1 MREIVLW
8 GASGHARVLAEF
20 LGALDFAVVALVD
33 NDPALTSFL
42 PGVPL
47 LRGEVELG
55 AWRRAH
61 PGELYAL
68 VAIGGARGA
77 ERLAIQDQLSAA
89 GYTIPTAVHPR
100 AFVAAGATLGA
111 GTHVLALAAVA
122 AAARLGAGCIVNT
135 SASVDHEC
143 RLADGV
149 HIGPGATL
157 AGNVTVGRNAFI
169 GTGAAI
175 VPHVTIG
182 AGAIVGAGSVVVH
195 DVPPDTIAYGNPA
208 RVARAVAK

>member
-20 LGALDFAVVALVD
+20 LEALDFGVVALVD
-33 NDPALTSFL
+33 NDPTLESFL

-47 LRGEVELG
+47 LHGEAALG
-55 AWRRAH
+55 AWRNAH

-77 ERLAIQDQLSAA
+77 ERLALQDALSAA
-89 GYTIPTAVHPR
+89 GYAIPVAVHPR
-100 AFVAAGATLGA
+100 AFVAADAALGA
-111 GTHVLALAAVA
+111 GTQVLALAAVA
-122 AAARLGAGCIVNT
+122 AAAQIGRGCIVNT

-143 RLADGV
+143 RLDDGV

-157 AGNVTVGRNAFI
+157 AGNVTVGRNAFV
-169 GTGAAI
+169 GTGAAVI
-175 VPHVTIG
+175 PHVTIG
-182 AGAIVGAGSVVVH
+182 AGAIVGAGSVVVR
-195 DVPPDTIAYGNPA
+195 DVPPNTVVYGNPA
-208 RVARAVAK
+208 RVARATGA

>member
-20 LGALDFAVVALVD
+20 LGALDYAVVALVD

-47 LRGEVELG
+47 LHDEAALREWRG
-55 AWRRAH
+55 AH
-61 PGELYAL
+61 AGDLFAL

-77 ERLAIQDQLSAA
+77 ERLALQHALSAA

-100 AFVAAGATLGA
+100 AFVAADAELGA

-135 SASVDHEC
+135 SASV
-143 RLADGV
+143 GV

-169 GTGAAI
+169 GAGAAVI
-175 VPHVTIG
+175 PNVTIG
-182 AGAIVGAGSVVVH
+182 AGAIVGAGSVVVR
-195 DVPPDTIAYGNPA
+195 DVPANTIVYGNPA
-208 RVARAVAK
+208 RVARAVAE

>member
-33 NDPALTSFL
+33 NDPALMSFL

-47 LRGEVELG
+47 LHGEAGLCE
-55 AWRRAH
+55 WRSTRS
-61 PGELYAL
+61 GELYAL

-77 ERLAIQDQLSAA
+77 ERLALQHALSAA
-89 GYTIPTAVHPR
+89 GYQIPAAVHPR
-100 AFVAAGATLGA
+100 AFVAADAELGA
-111 GTHVLALAAVA
+111 GTQVLALAAVA
-122 AAARLGAGCIVNT
+122 AAAQLGAGCIVNT

-157 AGNVTVGRNAFI
+157 AGNVTVGRNAFV
-169 GTGAAI
+169 GTGASI
-175 VPHVTIG
+175 IPHVTIG
-182 AGAIVGAGSVVVH
+182 AGAIVGAGSVVVR
-195 DVPPDTIAYGNPA
+195 DVPADTIVYGNPA
-208 RVARAVAK
+208 RVARALAT

>member
-20 LGALDFAVVALVD
+20 LGALDYAVVALVD

-47 LRGEVELG
+47 LHGEAALREWRG
-55 AWRRAH
+55 AH
-61 PGELYAL
+61 AGDLFAL
-68 VAIGGARGA
+68 VAIGGARGS
-77 ERLAIQDQLSAA
+77 ERLALQHALSVA

-100 AFVAAGATLGA
+100 AFVAADAELGA

-143 RLADGV
+143 RLDDGV

-169 GTGAAI
+169 GTGAAVI
-175 VPHVTIG
+175 PNVTIG
-182 AGAIVGAGSVVVH
+182 AGAIVGAGSVVVR
-195 DVPPDTIAYGNPA
+195 DVPANTIVYGNPA
-208 RVARAVAK
+208 RVARAVAE